1 MIWNTAT
8 KTGLFDEEG
17 NLIALA
23 RQKSNLIYGKD
34 GSVVQD
40 PYEMLSSVVETVK
53 EVVEKASFSSS
64 ILAIAL
70 DGQMAGIMGVD
81 ESGEAATL

>member
-1 MIWNTAT
+1 MVDLHYLIGSDLGTTAT

-53 EVVEKASFSSS
+53 EVVEKSGVSPLLFS
-64 ILAIAL
+64 LL
-70 DGQMAGIMGVD
+70 
-81 ESGEAATL
+81 L